1 MKTARLPEYFST
13 LKKGKITLFI
23 NKKYEVKLTEQD
35 FNVFFGLYNETS
47 SRSVH
52 IQKERLPDGMS
63 VDPYTGETEFRVSY
77 HGRTP
82 CKSIFVKNLDNGNLV
97 VRDYWHGGLFG
108 NVLKDIFWQG
118 FRPIKEL
125 LICEGACKKG
135 IRTIEIIAIVKNRVL
150 GPFYRSKLIS
160 REIRDSVDLMEFLLR
175 VDNQTILA
183 KKKEII
189 SKVAQA
195 IKIMH
200 DAGIYHADLNLKNIL
215 LQKPNRG
222 EFVVYIID
230 LDKSREFKELNL
242 QRRMKNLMRLDRSL
256 EKFKRNVS
264 MKNCFHVSCSSFF
277 TQKDK
282 IRFFKEYLRSGR
294 YLTPP
299 KLIRSDSEE
308 MFRHEAALN
317 SYGKM
322 KKYLQVFLE
331 MYPWNHKKHRF
342 WWFLTDLSR
351 KK

>member
-1 MKTARLPEYFST
+1 MTTVRLPEYFST
-13 LKKGKITLFI
+13 LQKGKITLFI
-23 NKKYEVKLTEQD
+23 NKKYVAKLTEQD
-35 FNVFFGLYNETS
+35 FNVLFGLYSETC
-47 SRSVH
+47 SRS
-52 IQKERLPDGMS
+52 IYIPKESLPDGLS
-63 VDPYTGETEFRVSY
+63 VDQCTGESKLKTSY

-108 NVLKDIFWQG
+108 NMLGDIFWKG
-118 FRPIKEL
+118 LRPVKEL

-150 GPFYRSKLIS
+150 GPFYKSKLIS
-160 REIRDSVDLMEFLLR
+160 REIKDSVDLMEFLLR
-175 VDNQTILA
+175 CDNQTFLA

-189 SKVAQA
+189 PKVAQA
-195 IKIMH
+195 IKMMH

-215 LQKPNRG
+215 LQKSNRG

-230 LDKSREFKELNL
+230 LDKSREFRELNL
-242 QRRMKNLMRLDRSL
+242 KRRMKNLMRLDRSL
-256 EKFKRNVS
+256 EKFKRNVL
-264 MKNCFHVSCSSFF
+264 MKNCFHVSCLSFF
-277 TQKDK
+277 TKKDK

-299 KLIRSDSEE
+299 ILICSDSEG
-308 MFRHEAALN
+308 MFRHETALN

-322 KKYLQVFLE
+322 KKYLQIFLE
-331 MYPWNHKKHRF
+331 TYPMNHKKHRF
-342 WWFLTDLSR
+342 WWFLTDFSR